1 MSFPGMGGSLPPD
14 FESDFERIK
23 AGAPPESGELLRS
36 LSVGVD
42 FITDFWLEQYLDAYI
57 SLGGSKIKFLTG
69 SPGSGKSHCLGLFL
83 AEAADRRYWTV
94 ALSARRSWIHDFKEV
109 YAGAFAS
116 VDFDLCLKRCA
127 DRVIAEMG
135 YRPEDIPE
143 GVSFADYLSSRNL
156 FDPVTRRELRSQI
169 NAMFFKNPRI
179 DKNFAICAGLMTG
192 GILGHPSLEPASRE
206 LLMSWLSGEKGV
218 RLAPLRKLGMSPSR
232 ITKHN
237 ARHMLRSLVEIIR
250 MAGFSGLV
258 VGIDDMEVL
267 AGASPLDDIRYT
279 KMKREDAY
287 ESIRELIDEID
298 TLNHT
303 MFVFAFNRDLIE
315 DEIAGLKSYQALWMR
330 IQNEI
335 ESRRFNRFSDIIDL
349 DIMARQQYTPQVLSE
364 MSRRLSEVLAEAGIE
379 CAPLDAAAAAAMT
392 RDEGD
397 DSPCL
402 SMPRM
407 INRMTLGGD

>member
-1 MSFPGMGGSLPPD
+1 MRCDPA
-14 FESDFERIK
+14 DFERIK
-23 AGAPPESGELLRS
+23 EGRPPESYELLRS

-69 SPGSGKSHCLGLFL
+69 NPGSGKSHCLGLFL
-83 AEAADRRYWTV
+83 AEAAERRYRTV
-94 ALSARRSWIHDFKEV
+94 ALSARRSWIHDFKEI
-109 YAGAFAS
+109 YSGTFAS
-116 VDFDLCLKRCA
+116 VDFELCLKRCA
-127 DRVIAEMG
+127 DNAIVEMG

-143 GVSFADYLSSRNL
+143 GMSFADYLASRDL
-156 FDPVTRRELRSQI
+156 FDPVTRRELRSQL

-206 LLMSWLSGEKGV
+206 SLMSWLSAEKGV
-218 RLAPLRKLGMSPSR
+218 RMAPLRKLGMSPSR
-232 ITKHN
+232 ITKYN

-258 VGIDDMEVL
+258 VGIDDMEIL
-267 AGASPLDDIRYT
+267 AGASSLEDIRYT

-298 TLNHT
+298 TMSHT

-315 DEIAGLKSYQALWMR
+315 DETAGLKSYQALWMR

-335 ESRRFNRFSDIIDL
+335 ESRRFNRFSDIVDL
-349 DIMARQQYTPQVLSE
+349 DKMAAQQYTPKVFSE
-364 MSRRLSEVLAEAGIE
+364 MSRRLAAVMTEAGIE
-379 CAPLDAAAAAAMT
+379 STQVDSDVVAAMMLKA
-392 RDEGD
+392 DED
-397 DSPCL
+397 ASRR
-402 SMPRM
+402 SMPRI
-407 INRMTLGGD
+407 INRMTLGGA

>member
-1 MSFPGMGGSLPPD
+1 MRWSSVD
-14 FESDFERIK
+14 FDRIK
-23 AGAPPESGELLRS
+23 EGRPPESDELLRS

-83 AEAADRRYWTV
+83 AEAAGRRYMTV
-94 ALSARRSWIHDFKEV
+94 ALSARRSWIHDFKEI
-109 YAGAFAS
+109 YAGALAA
-116 VDFDLCLKRCA
+116 VDFGLCLKRCA
-127 DRVIAEMG
+127 DKVIVEMG

-143 GVSFADYLSSRNL
+143 GMSFADYLASRDL
-156 FDPVTRRELRSQI
+156 FDPVTRRELRSQL

-192 GILGHPSLEPASRE
+192 SILGHPSLEPTSKE
-206 LLMSWLSGEKGV
+206 LLMSWLSGTKGV
-218 RLAPLRKLGMSPSR
+218 RLAPLRKLGMSPSK

-258 VGIDDMEVL
+258 VGIDDMEIL
-267 AGASPLDDIRYT
+267 AGASSLEDIRYT
-279 KMKREDAY
+279 KMRREDAY

-298 TLNHT
+298 TLSHT

-315 DEIAGLKSYQALWMR
+315 NETAGLKSYQALWMR

-335 ESRRFNRFSDIIDL
+335 ESRKFNRFSDIIDL
-349 DIMARQQYTPQVLSE
+349 DKMARQQYTPQVLSE
-364 MSRRLSEVLAEAGIE
+364 MSRRLSDAMAEAGIE
-379 CAPLDAAAAAAMT
+379 STPVGPDVVAAMMQNAN
-392 RDEGD
+392 D
-397 DSPCL
+397 DSPRQ
-402 SMPRM
+402 SMPRL
-407 INRMTLGGD
+407 INRMTLGGA

>member
-1 MSFPGMGGSLPPD
+1 MRWSPV
-14 FESDFERIK
+14 DFERIRE
-23 AGAPPESGELLRS
+23 GSPPESGELLRY

-42 FITDFWLEQYLDAYI
+42 FITDFWLTQYLNAYI

-83 AEAADRRYWTV
+83 AEAAAHRYRTV
-94 ALSARRSWIHDFKEV
+94 ALSARRSWIHDFKEI
-109 YAGAFAS
+109 YSGALAA
-116 VDFDLCLKRCA
+116 VDFGLCLKRCA
-127 DRVIAEMG
+127 DNAIVQMG

-143 GVSFADYLSSRNL
+143 GMSFADYLASRDL
-156 FDPVTRRELRSQI
+156 FDPVTRRELRSQL

-192 GILGHPSLEPASRE
+192 GILGHPSLEPAFQE
-206 LLMSWLSGEKGV
+206 LLMSWLSGAKGV

-232 ITKHN
+232 ITKYN

-258 VGIDDMEVL
+258 VGVDDMEIL
-267 AGASPLDDIRYT
+267 AGASSLEDIRYT
-279 KMKREDAY
+279 KMRREDAY

-298 TLNHT
+298 TLSHT

-315 DEIAGLKSYQALWMR
+315 DEAAGLKSYQALWMR

-349 DIMARQQYTPQVLSE
+349 DKMARQQYTPQVLSE
-364 MSRRLSEVLAEAGIE
+364 ISRRLSDAMAEAGME
-379 CAPLDAAAAAAMT
+379 SAPVNPDVVAAMM
-392 RDEGD
+392 RNAGD
-397 DSPCL
+397 DSPRQ
-402 SMPRM
+402 SMLRM
-407 INRMTLGGD
+407 INRMTFRGV